1 MNCYSNGKFLI
12 TGEYLVMNG
21 ALALAV
27 PLTLGQGLQVTKTS
41 LAGRISWKSYVK
53 GKLWFEAIFSTP
65 DFGIISTGDKQK
77 AEFLAGLLKQAH
89 QLNPASIKH
98 SNGYDVVSQIDFNI
112 NWGLGSS
119 STLIANVAKW
129 FEVDP
134 FQLHFAV
141 SAGSGYDIACASSN
155 SPLIYQL
162 NGKEP
167 KVETVAFNPSF
178 AENIYFVYL
187 GKKQDSAKS
196 IRNFSQKIA
205 STKKE
210 TELISAITREFLK
223 AGSLDEMN
231 SLIIEHERI
240 MSSVLG
246 MPAIKPAYFCDF
258 DGEMKSLGAWG
269 GDFMMVTWPHDETLL
284 RAYLDRKGLKTC
296 FSFKEIVLQPDNSA
310 GAEIVSGNNRE
321 KILTNTK

>member
-27 PLTLGQGLQVTKTS
+27 PLTLGQGLLVTETAQ
-41 LAGRISWKSYVK
+41 AGRISWKSYVN
-53 GKLWFEAIFSTP
+53 GKLWFEATFSSS
-65 DFGIISTGDKQK
+65 DFGIITTGDSQK

-89 QLNPASIKH
+89 QLNPASLKL
-98 SNGYDVVSQIDFNI
+98 SNGYDVVSQIGFDI

-119 STLIANVAKW
+119 STLITNIARW

-134 FQLHFAV
+134 FALHFAV
-141 SAGSGYDIACASSN
+141 SSGSGYDIACATTE
-155 SPLIYQL
+155 SPILYQL
-162 NGKEP
+162 TGKKPHVEP
-167 KVETVAFNPSF
+167 VTFNPDFS
-178 AENIYFVYL
+178 ESIYFVYL

-205 STKKE
+205 STKNENEHISSLTKE
-210 TELISAITREFLK
+210 IVN
-223 AGSLDEMN
+223 AGSLQDFDK
-231 SLIIEHERI
+231 LIAEHEQI
-240 MSSVLG
+240 ISAVLG
-246 MPAIKPAYFCDF
+246 VPAIKHNSFSDF
-258 DGEMKSLGAWG
+258 DGQMKSLGAWG
-269 GDFMMVTWPHDETLL
+269 GDFMMVTWPHDEALL
-284 RAYLDRKGLKTC
+284 RAYLDQKGLKTC
-296 FSFKEIVLQPDNSA
+296 FSFKEIVLQPGNSA